1 MAARDSVLV
10 TGAYGL
16 VGRPLVDRLVADGFK
31 VIATAHHTVKPR
43 LPAAVD
49 VRSVDLTQPAHVKAL
64 VADVSPTAIVHL
76 AAVIPPQCYANRPVA
91 RRVNVDATA
100 TLVRAAEELASPPRF
115 VHASSVAV
123 HGSRNPHR
131 YTDLLTAD
139 TPLAAADLYS
149 CHKIEAENIVSS
161 SDLEWS
167 ILRLGGVLTL
177 EPLVD
182 YRDFDSY
189 YFGAS
194 LPEDNRVHT
203 VDSRDVAA
211 AFSAAITTDVVR
223 EVFMIA
229 GDDSHKQLHGQVRDS
244 GAEAMGMAALMFP
257 GRPGNPDSDA
267 DWFAEDW
274 MDTARAQQVL
284 SFQRHPWS
292 DTYAEIRDRMGWK
305 SRPLRAVAPVMRPLM
320 RRRSPY
326 YKLPGRYADPWG
338 RIRDRWGDP
347 GPDRPQ
353 CPHQGSNLG
362 PAD

>member
-1 MAARDSVLV
+1 MAARESVLV

-16 VGRPLVDRLVADGFK
+16 VGRPVVERLVSDGFH
-31 VIATAHHTVKPR
+31 VVATAHRAVKPA

-49 VRSVDLTQPAHVKAL
+49 VRSVDLTQPAQVDTL
-64 VADVSPTAIVHL
+64 VAEVSPSAIVHL
-76 AAVIPPQCYANRPVA
+76 AAVIPPHCYAQRSFA
-91 RRVNVDATA
+91 RKVNVDATA
-100 TLVRAAEELASPPRF
+100 ALVRAAAALPSPPRF

-131 YTDLLTAD
+131 CTDLLTAES
-139 TPLAAADLYS
+139 PLAPADLYS
-149 CHKIEAENIVSS
+149 CHKILAENIVRA

-189 YFGAS
+189 YFSAS

-211 AFSAAITTDVVR
+211 AFAAAITTDVVR

-229 GDDSHKQLHGQVRDS
+229 GDDSHKRLHGEAGHS
-244 GAEAMGMAALMFP
+244 GAEAMGVAALMFP

-284 SFQRHPWS
+284 SFQRYSSS

-305 SRPLRAVAPVMRPLM
+305 SRPLRAVAPMLAGVMR
-320 RRRSPY
+320 RKSPY
-326 YKLPGRYADPWG
+326 YKMPGRYADPWG

-347 GPDRPQ
+347 GPD
-353 CPHQGSNLG
+353 
-362 PAD
+362 A